1 MNGVT
6 WLGHSSV
13 VVEVDGLRLAADPVL
28 RRRVVHL
35 TREKPVPRATLG
47 RIDALFVSHV
57 HLDHLDVGSLR
68 LFQRKLPVVV
78 PRGARGI
85 LRRQGFRQVLEVD
98 AGDTVL
104 LRDVPVDITHAEHG
118 TVRRRLLAGS
128 AAIGFVVRGSK
139 AVYFAGDTDRFD
151 GMRGLRPLDVALLPV
166 AGWGSRLP
174 PGHLDAVRAAEALA
188 LLEPRIAVPIHWG
201 TYAPLFG
208 PRPQADPAEAFRAAA
223 VALAPSVRVV
233 VLRLGETLNLGPSS
247 DVDDARPEADC
258 LARKP

>member
-1 MNGVT
+1 VNGVT

-35 TREKPVPRATLG
+35 TREQAVPRAALG
-47 RIDALFVSHV
+47 RIDAVFVSHV
-57 HLDHLDVGSLR
+57 HLDHLDAGSLR
-68 LFQRKLPVVV
+68 LFDRKLPVVV

-85 LRRQGFRQVLEVD
+85 VRRQGFRQILEVD
-98 AGDTVL
+98 AGDTIV

-118 TVRRRLLAGS
+118 TVRRWLRS
-128 AAIGFVVRGSK
+128 ASSAIGFVVRGSN
-139 AVYFAGDTDRFD
+139 AVYFAGDTDLFD

-174 PGHLDAVRAAEALA
+174 PGHLDAVQAAEALA

-201 TYAPLFG
+201 TYAPLLS
-208 PRPQADPAEAFRAAA
+208 PRPEADPAMAFRAAA
-223 VALAPSVRVV
+223 VALAPSVRVS
-233 VLRLGETLNLGPSS
+233 VLRQGETLSFGPSS
-247 DVDDARPEADC
+247 DVDDARPEANC
-258 LARKP
+258 LAREP